1 MELTKTGVL
10 LTFAEFNTLV
20 AGQAKRGGRPKGSKN
35 KPKAGTKK
43 SSTKKGTKAA
53 TAAS

>member
-20 AGQAKRGGRPKGSKN
+20 AGRKGRGGRPKGSKN
-35 KPKAGTKK
+35 KKAGAKRATR
-43 SSTKKGTKAA
+43 KAA
-53 TAAS
+53 TTTS